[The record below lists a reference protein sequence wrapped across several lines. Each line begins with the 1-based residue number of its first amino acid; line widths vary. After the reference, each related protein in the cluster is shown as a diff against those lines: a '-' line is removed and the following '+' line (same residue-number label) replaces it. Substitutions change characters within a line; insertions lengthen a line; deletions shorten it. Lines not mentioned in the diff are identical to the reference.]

1 MNREPLEET
10 YFKWLA
16 AQVVNAR
23 LKSPRL
29 AYWNLLRQ
37 LFVTEFVWSIHND
50 DNRVEDGKELRSIF
64 LQEYPNPDA
73 TPAWL
78 AQGCSFLEM
87 LIALSGRL
95 TFQTEGASP
104 ADWFWH
110 LLGNVN
116 LVITDEVYES
126 MRMEGFVDQVLQMLN
141 DRTYDPS
148 GRGGL
153 FPLNDAQADQTR
165 CELWSQMNY
174 YLIERS

>member
-10 YFKWLA
+10 YFKWLV
-16 AQVVNAR
+16 AQVANVR

-29 AYWNLLRQ
+29 AYWNLMRQ
-37 LFVTEFVWSIHND
+37 LFVTEFTWRVRND
-50 DNRVEDGKELRSIF
+50 DNRVVDGKELRSLF
-64 LQEYPNPDA
+64 LSEHPNPDA

-78 AQGCSFLEM
+78 EQGCSFLEM

-116 LVITDEVYES
+116 IVVTDEEYANL
-126 MRMEGFVDQVLQMLN
+126 RMEVYVGQVLDMINQ
-141 DRTYDPS
+141 RTYEPN
-148 GRGGL
+148 GKGGL
-153 FPLNDAQADQTR
+153 FPLNHAKTDQTKA
-165 CELWSQMNY
+165 EIWSQMNY